1 MVGVPV
7 DIALRPAKDCTV
19 SIDNRAPRTEAER
32 ETEVSEEEQRLA
44 NAHAKW
50 FEEARLID
58 RGFAIDRDGERRQMR
73 QRDLAD
79 VRVGR
84 LIARR
89 PRPYRPRR
97 TTTTSPADRVGH
109 EASEGEEGDGRAD
122 AGPEVATDGCDAS
135 ASSSEAAHADAPSL

>member
-19 SIDNRAPRTEAER
+19 SIDNRTPRTEAER

-50 FEEARLID
+50 LEEARLVD
-58 RGFAIDRDGERRQMR
+58 RGLAIDRDGERGQMR

-89 PRPYRPRR
+89 PRPDRPSRAP
-97 TTTTSPADRVGH
+97 TTSPAYRIGY

-122 AGPEVATDGCDAS
+122 TGPEVASDGCDAS
-135 ASSSEAAHADAPSL
+135 ASSSRAAHADAPSL